1 MGPISEVLTA
11 AIVFAS
17 IYAVI
22 KLLVRRKERLIMVE
36 KGTNMPEIK
45 DEKFTFSSLK
55 FGVFFIGI
63 GLGVL
68 VANILCVTT
77 RIESEVAYFSMIF
90 LFGGIALVIAHFL
103 EKRDTEKQ

>member
-1 MGPISEVLTA
+1 MGHIGEVLVT

-17 IYAVI
+17 IYGVL
-22 KLLVRRKERLIMVE
+22 KLLVRRKERLIMIE

-45 DEKFTFSSLK
+45 DEGFSFSALK
-55 FGVFFIGI
+55 FGIFFIGI

-68 VANILCVTT
+68 IANILSVTT

-90 LFGGIALVIAHFL
+90 LFGGIALVIAHFI
-103 EKRDTEKQ
+103 EKKDKK